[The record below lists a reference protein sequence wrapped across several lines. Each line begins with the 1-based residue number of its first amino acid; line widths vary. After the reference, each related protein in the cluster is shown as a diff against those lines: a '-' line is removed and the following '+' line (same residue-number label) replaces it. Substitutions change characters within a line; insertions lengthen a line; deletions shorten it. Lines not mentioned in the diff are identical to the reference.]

1 MKPELVKLHHARS
14 SKDFPELRLEEN
26 EFVELAIQRSKL
38 GIVLI
43 WGTAIVGYIILGI
56 IAALV
61 AFGLPDNMAINLS
74 GFAKSYVY
82 LIILILSGII
92 LIAALVTSKVYRANR
107 LYVTNKRI
115 IYHQANSL
123 FSKSVAVIE
132 LVSIEDVSFSQEN
145 ITDHIFHLGTIRM
158 STVSEENDYI
168 FKYVNTPKD
177 ELDTITHLVHL
188 EKERTKRLRSTEN
201 GTVIP
206 AQLVDTTNL
215 MD

>member
-38 GIVLI
+38 GIILI
-43 WGTAIVGYIILGI
+43 WGSAIIGYIIL
-56 IAALV
+56 AVV
-61 AFGLPDNMAINLS
+61 AMLIQFVPGKLSSIS
-74 GFAKSYVY
+74 GFSKSYLF
-82 LIILILSGII
+82 LIILVLFGII
-92 LIAALVTSKVYRANR
+92 TIAALVTSKVYRSNR

-132 LVSIEDVSFSQEN
+132 LLSIEDVSFSQEN
-145 ITDHIFHLGTIRM
+145 IADHIFHLGTIRM

-177 ELDTITHLVHL
+177 ELDIITHLVHM
-188 EKERTKRLRSTEN
+188 EKERTKRIRNTEPE
-201 GTVIP
+201 TAIP
-206 AQLVDTTNL
+206 AELIDTTNI
-215 MD
+215 MK